1 MALTPGSRLGVY
13 EVTAQIGEGGMGQ
26 VWRARDTKL
35 NRDVALKV
43 LPDSFANDADRL
55 ARFTREAQTLAAL
68 NHPNIAHIHGLE
80 ESGVVRALVME
91 LVEGDDLSQRLARGA
106 VPLDEALPIAKQIAE
121 ALEAAHEQ
129 GIIHRDLK
137 PANIKIR
144 ADGTVK
150 VLDFGLAKAID
161 QGSGIGAQ
169 GSGGAANSPTITTPA
184 MTEAGMILGTAAY
197 MAPEQARGKAVDKR
211 ADIWAFGVVLF
222 EMLTGT
228 RLFAGESVAETLG
241 LIFSREPDLAMLPAT
256 TPARVRSL
264 LARCLVKD
272 PRQRLRDIG
281 DARLDLEG
289 AGDTPVAASP
299 VPARGSLWRAL
310 PWGLTAAALLLAG
323 WAISSRA
330 GAATN
335 AADVTHLDI
344 GFPPDVEPYHLA
356 RGPAISP
363 DGRTVAM
370 SGVKHGGRSLFIR
383 QLDHAQATEVP
394 ASGSVSQAAFSPD
407 SRSVVFIVA
416 GGLVTRVGL
425 ADQQRKV
432 LASGADVNGAL
443 AWSPAGIVFA
453 QGGAL
458 WIVSTEGG
466 APRALTVLDVARH
479 EVAHDKPVVLPGG
492 RLLLFQSQTA
502 EPGGERI
509 EAVPIDGG
517 QRTVVVERA
526 TSPVWSSTGHLL
538 FARDGVVLAAAID
551 PLTATLQGAAIPVL
565 QSGSLQALG
574 SGGLPFEMSST
585 GTLLF
590 IPAGFTD
597 TRVVSV
603 GRDGAAKADLL
614 PSDLYANPRIS
625 PDGRTLLVEIGG
637 NVIEG
642 LDLARGTRARLTAGA
657 LNTNFSTWSADGSR
671 VVFKRFN
678 LPFWAAADGGGKT
691 GPVPGATV
699 NDFPSSPGPDP
710 DSIIGVRLRPDTSGD
725 VFLMSISGAFEP
737 KPLIVTS
744 GYEGGAQL
752 SPDGRWLIYQSDTS
766 GRAEIYVR
774 RYPALD
780 RQWQV
785 SEGGGVQA
793 RWSRNS
799 KEIYYRGAK
808 HIVAVALDAAGAEP
822 VFVKPT
828 VLFAD
833 DYEFGGGVSIANY
846 DVMPDGRFIMIR
858 RGSNGGK
865 LRVVINWTEEL
876 KQILAAGGV
885 P

>member
-1 MALTPGSRLGVY
+1 MGEVY
-13 EVTAQIGEGGMGQ
+13 
-26 VWRARDTKL
+26 RARDTKL
-35 NRDVALKV
+35 NRDVAIKV
-43 LPDSFANDADRL
+43 LPEAFALDVERL

-68 NHPNIAHIHGLE
+68 NHPNIAAIYGLE
-80 ESGVVRALVME
+80 EGPSAGAGQTGVRALVME
-91 LVEGDDLSQRLARGA
+91 LVEGEDLSQRIARLRAPGGSA
-106 VPLDEALPIAKQIAE
+106 RHAGIPLDEALPIAKQIAE

-129 GIIHRDLK
+129 GIVHRDLK
-137 PANIKIR
+137 PANIKVR
-144 ADGTVK
+144 PDGTVK

-161 QGSGIGAQ
+161 PAS
-169 GSGGAANSPTITTPA
+169 AASPEAMNSPTITSPA

-197 MAPEQARGKAVDKR
+197 MSPEQARGKVVDKR
-211 ADIWAFGVVLF
+211 ADIWAFGVLLY

-228 RLFAGESVAETLG
+228 RLFAGDSVPETLG
-241 LIFSREPDLAMLPAT
+241 LIFSREPDLTTLPT
-256 TPARVRSL
+256 GTPARVRSL
-264 LARCLVKD
+264 MARCLVKD

-281 DARLDLEG
+281 EARLVLERSDDPTG
-289 AGDTPVAASP
+289 TGVRAPQRSVVRAVPWAVAA
-299 VPARGSLWRAL
+299 
-310 PWGLTAAALLLAG
+310 AAVLAAG
-323 WAISSRA
+323 WALWGRA
-330 GAATN
+330 GSAPSTLP
-335 AADVTHLDI
+335 VTHLDI
-344 GFPPDVEPYHLA
+344 GFPPDVEPFHLG

-370 SGVKHGGRSLFIR
+370 VGVKDGVRSLWVR
-383 QLDHAQATEVP
+383 RLGRAEATELP
-394 ASGSVSQAAFSPD
+394 ATGSVSQAAFSPD
-407 SRSVVFIVA
+407 SSSVAFIV
-416 GGLVTRVGL
+416 GGGSVTRVGL
-425 ADQQRKV
+425 ADRQRTV

-458 WIVSTEGG
+458 RIVSPEGG
-466 APRALTVLDVARH
+466 APRALTALDAARH
-479 EVAHDKPVVLPGG
+479 EVAHEHAIVLPGE
-492 RLLLFQSQTA
+492 RFVLFASQPA

-538 FARDGVVLAAAID
+538 FARDGVVLAALFD
-551 PLTATLQGAAIPVL
+551 PRTATLQGAAIPVL
-565 QSGSLQALG
+565 PSGSLQALG

-614 PSDLYANPRIS
+614 PSDRYANPRIS
-625 PDGRTLLVEIGG
+625 PDGRTLLVEIGSK
-637 NVIEG
+637 VIEG

-678 LPFWAAADGGGKT
+678 LPFWAAADGSGKT

-699 NDFPSSPGPDP
+699 NDFPSSPGSDP
-710 DSIIGVRLRPDTSGD
+710 DSIIGLRLRPDTSAD
-725 VFLMSISGAFEP
+725 VFLMSLSGAFAP
-737 KPLIVTS
+737 KPLIVTPA
-744 GYEGGAQL
+744 YDGGAQL
-752 SPDGRWLIYQSDTS
+752 SPDGRWLLYQSDVS
-766 GRAEIYVR
+766 GRAEIYVT

-785 SEGGGVQA
+785 SEGGGVQG

-799 KEIYYRGAK
+799 TEIYYRGAK
-808 HIVAVALDAAGAEP
+808 HIVSVRLDTSGTEP
-822 VFVKPT
+822 AFGKPT

-833 DYEFGGGVSIANY
+833 DYEFGGGSSIANY
-846 DVMPDGRFIMIR
+846 DVTPDGRFIMIR
-858 RGSNGGK
+858 RGPNGGK
-865 LRVVINWTEEL
+865 LRVVLNWQEEL

-885 P
+885 K